1 MGKPLDDRVK
11 KILKELGLD
20 PKQCL
25 WDCHGTWVMYHR
37 YIEQAGAKNK
47 IEYDLTE
54 IETNSAAGVVCIKCT
69 ASIGINGGKA
79 KCITYGE
86 ASPKNTK
93 NSYPYAMAEKR
104 AKDRVVLKLVDLSG
118 NFYSEDEADD
128 FKDAKPQGEVYEPE
142 MIDFLKEAFTQFMVV
157 QHTKEE
163 VQSFYKNNSKILGN
177 LQANHNSVYE
187 EIKTV
192 FKDRIKEIQNLT
204 KGDKNG

>member
-1 MGKPLDDRVK
+1 MSSNLDV
-11 KILKELGLD
+11 ILKEIGMKYED
-20 PKQCL
+20 AV
-25 WDCHGTWVMYHR
+25 WDCRGTNVILHKA
-37 YIEQAGAKNK
+37 IERIATHKK
-47 IEYDLTE
+47 IKFDEPKFLECNTE
-54 IETNSAAGVVCIKCT
+54 KKIVSLMVTGTLGDKSEW
-69 ASIGINGGKA
+69 SI
-79 KCITYGE
+79 GE
-86 ASPKNTK
+86 ASPSNNKN
-93 NSYPYAMAEKR
+93 NYPYAMAEKR

-118 NFYSEDEADD
+118 DFYSEDEADD

-192 FKDRIKEIQNLT
+192 FKDRIKEIQNLS

>member
-1 MGKPLDDRVK
+1 MLLTEYRPFKVNKQLAEQAIKENKPLIVSGVIQRAEAQNQNGRVYPTE
-11 KILKELGLD
+11 ILQREIKN
-20 PKQCL
+20 
-25 WDCHGTWVMYHR
+25 
-37 YIEQAGAKNK
+37 YIEGP
-47 IEYDLTE
+47 I
-54 IETNSAAGVVCIKCT
+54 
-69 ASIGINGGKA
+69 
-79 KCITYGE
+79 
-86 ASPKNTK
+86 
-93 NSYPYAMAEKR
+93 AEKR

>member
-192 FKDRIKEIQNLT
+192 FKDRIKEIQNLA

>member
-1 MGKPLDDRVK
+1 MSSNLDV
-11 KILKELGLD
+11 ILKEIGMKYED
-20 PKQCL
+20 AV
-25 WDCHGTWVMYHR
+25 WDCRGTNVILHKA
-37 YIEQAGAKNK
+37 IERIATHKK
-47 IEYDLTE
+47 IKFDEPKFLECNTE
-54 IETNSAAGVVCIKCT
+54 KKIVSLMVTGTLGDKSEW
-69 ASIGINGGKA
+69 SI
-79 KCITYGE
+79 GE
-86 ASPKNTK
+86 ASPSNNKN
-93 NSYPYAMAEKR
+93 NYPYAMAEKR

-192 FKDRIKEIQNLT
+192 FKHRIKEIQNLS

>member
-1 MGKPLDDRVK
+1 
-11 KILKELGLD
+11 
-20 PKQCL
+20 
-25 WDCHGTWVMYHR
+25 
-37 YIEQAGAKNK
+37 
-47 IEYDLTE
+47 
-54 IETNSAAGVVCIKCT
+54 
-69 ASIGINGGKA
+69 
-79 KCITYGE
+79 
-86 ASPKNTK
+86 
-93 NSYPYAMAEKR
+93 MAEKR

-118 NFYSEDEADD
+118 DFYSEDEADD

-192 FKDRIKEIQNLT
+192 FKDRIKEIQNLA

>member
-1 MGKPLDDRVK
+1 MSSNLDV
-11 KILKELGLD
+11 ILKEIGMKYED
-20 PKQCL
+20 AV
-25 WDCHGTWVMYHR
+25 WDCRGTNVILHKA
-37 YIEQAGAKNK
+37 IERIATHKK
-47 IEYDLTE
+47 IKFDEPKFLECNTE
-54 IETNSAAGVVCIKCT
+54 KKIVSLMVTGPLGDKSEW
-69 ASIGINGGKA
+69 SI
-79 KCITYGE
+79 GE
-86 ASPKNTK
+86 ASPSNNKN
-93 NSYPYAMAEKR
+93 NYPYAMAEKR

-118 NFYSEDEADD
+118 DFYSEDEADD

-142 MIDFLKEAFTQFMVV
+142 MIDFLKQAFTQFMVV

-192 FKDRIKEIQNLT
+192 FKDRIKEIQNLS

>member
-1 MGKPLDDRVK
+1 MSSNLDV
-11 KILKELGLD
+11 ILKEIGMKYED
-20 PKQCL
+20 AV
-25 WDCHGTWVMYHR
+25 WDCRGTNVILHKA
-37 YIEQAGAKNK
+37 IERIATHKK
-47 IEYDLTE
+47 IKFDEPKFLECNTE
-54 IETNSAAGVVCIKCT
+54 KKIVSLMVTGTLGDKSEW
-69 ASIGINGGKA
+69 SI
-79 KCITYGE
+79 GE
-86 ASPKNTK
+86 ASPSNNKN
-93 NSYPYAMAEKR
+93 NYPYAMAEKR

-118 NFYSEDEADD
+118 DFYSEDEADD

-204 KGDKNG
+204 IGDKNG

>member
-1 MGKPLDDRVK
+1 MSSNLDV
-11 KILKELGLD
+11 ILKEIGMKYED
-20 PKQCL
+20 AV
-25 WDCHGTWVMYHR
+25 WDCRGTNVILHKA
-37 YIEQAGAKNK
+37 IERIATHKK
-47 IEYDLTE
+47 IKFDEPKFLECNTE
-54 IETNSAAGVVCIKCT
+54 KKIVSLMVTGTLGDKSEW
-69 ASIGINGGKA
+69 SI
-79 KCITYGE
+79 GE
-86 ASPKNTK
+86 ASPSNNKN
-93 NSYPYAMAEKR
+93 NYPYAMAEKR

-118 NFYSEDEADD
+118 DFYSADEADD